1 MLITEQHEFLLDVA
15 NLIQYAAG
23 KGYTV
28 TGGELYR
35 TLAQQKIYVE
45 QGKSK
50 TMDSNH
56 LRRLAIDLNFFWQG
70 EAVTDYDLEDFG
82 RYWESLNKQNRWGG
96 NFHDLPDR
104 DHFERNVV

>member
-1 MLITEQHEFLLDVA
+1 MLITEQHEFLMDVA
-15 NLIQYAAG
+15 SLIQYAAG
-23 KGYTV
+23 RGYTV

-35 TLAQQKIYVE
+35 TADQQKIYVE

-70 EAVTDYDLEDFG
+70 EAVTDADLLDFAQ
-82 RYWESLNKQNRWGG
+82 YWMGLNGLNRWGG

-104 DHFERNVV
+104 DHFERNVP